1 MGYVVFG
8 SGPSATH
15 TGTGILEPV
24 TITYSFT
31 YLTFPCL
38 GVAELCGPA
47 LTVATP
53 AANATMETSAKLII
67 WFIFMLYTRS
77 RSASL
82 PWRVRGILRRHQRCI
97 DGSLFRVSVSK
108 ARTAFSVKAAQG
120 AAAGWSRTD
129 CALLLAGLAPRS
141 ISVCRLS

>member
-47 LTVATP
+47 GTVATL
-53 AANATMETSAKLII
+53 AANATIETRAKLII
-67 WFIFMLYTRS
+67 CFIFMLHIRS

-82 PWRVRGILRRHQRCI
+82 RWLVREI
-97 DGSLFRVSVSK
+97 
-108 ARTAFSVKAAQG
+108 
-120 AAAGWSRTD
+120 W
-129 CALLLAGLAPRS
+129 
-141 ISVCRLS
+141 

>member
-24 TITYSFT
+24 TFTCAFT

-38 GVAELCGPA
+38 GVAEFWGSA
-47 LTVATP
+47 LTVVTLAADATIE
-53 AANATMETSAKLII
+53 ARAKLII
-67 WFIFMLYTRS
+67 CLIFMLHIRS

-82 PWRVRGILRRHQRCI
+82 RWLVREI
-97 DGSLFRVSVSK
+97 
-108 ARTAFSVKAAQG
+108 
-120 AAAGWSRTD
+120 
-129 CALLLAGLAPRS
+129 
-141 ISVCRLS
+141 